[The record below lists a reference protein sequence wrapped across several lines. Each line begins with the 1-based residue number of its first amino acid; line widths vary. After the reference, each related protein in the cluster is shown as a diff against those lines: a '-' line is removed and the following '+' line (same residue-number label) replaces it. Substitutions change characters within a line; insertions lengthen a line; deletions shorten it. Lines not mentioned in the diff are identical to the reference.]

1 MAQLALK
8 KNHAKHGSM
17 LIDHQSWSWYLDYFT
32 NHDHIWSWYLVC
44 TEYMARWC
52 NQPPA
57 SANPCPLLHPPQS
70 ELSSS
75 VDKEDL
81 GVSQTFRL
89 GLLGGF
95 KSAPLIWVYSC
106 RMSYVSV
113 PPSMSHSKRSNSW
126 ICHARKILGTWT
138 RLLPHSHVKIGI
150 KLEALEDLFWMPVND
165 KGML

>member
-1 MAQLALK
+1 MCSKWPNLPLRRTML
-8 KNHAKHGSM
+8 SM
-17 LIDHQSWSWYLDYFT
+17 VQCLLIT
-32 NHDHIWSWYLVC
+32 NHDHMWSWYLVC

-75 VDKEDL
+75 VDEDL

-126 ICHARKILGTWT
+126 ICHERKILGTWT

-150 KLEALEDLFWMPVND
+150 KLEALEDLFRMPVND